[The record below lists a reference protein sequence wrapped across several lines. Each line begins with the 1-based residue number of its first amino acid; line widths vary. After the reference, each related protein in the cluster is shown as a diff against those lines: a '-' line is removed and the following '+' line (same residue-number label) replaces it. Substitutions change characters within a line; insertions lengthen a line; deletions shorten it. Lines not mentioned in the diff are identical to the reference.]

1 MKKIFL
7 LCVLFLAIISTGIP
21 AKTVDSFP
29 VLDMDI
35 GMKNSAMAGA
45 FTGIADD
52 SSAVYVNPAGLTQI
66 RQIEINAAYD
76 KWMLDSNFEFL
87 SVGVPAGAGTICGSV
102 IYSDMGVFKGR
113 DEAGILTSNDIN
125 AYNLGGAIGFGV
137 PVNDFMSAGLSLK
150 LMDISLGNV
159 SSFGM
164 FFDAGVL
171 MKYSVFSLGV
181 DVSNIEISPNTFA
194 SSGIRAGL
202 AAALLKLDDHEITA
216 DVDVKYDSN
225 YLTSAA
231 VGAEYTALKM
241 ISIRAGYKF
250 EPDNS
255 AKSGASGLT
264 AGIGI
269 NLSGLAFE
277 YAFESN
283 GDLGF
288 TNMAGIKF
296 SYESNKDKEKKDY
309 EKFQEFM
316 AYQYFREGQS
326 YSNAG
331 DFKSALLKYELVSSL
346 DPEYEGI
353 NLAISRAKLMSTG
366 AYDPRKADALYND
379 GMGLY
384 EKGDFDAAL
393 KKWAEAKKFN
403 PDIRDIDLW
412 IQDARDL
419 SSSKPDMKK
428 GGQYFGEGLKY
439 YNNCDYTDAVET
451 WSKGVDAGAGKK
463 MQQYIDRALAKLK
476 EMREGLETAKSD
488 ISRDTSLTEGIKK
501 LRVMADACPTYKD
514 AIDVLAALKSVI
526 ESKSKEYYYKGLD
539 AYAAGNLDAA
549 IVYWKGIED
558 MDPKSEYSVKVTG
571 DIESAR
577 KKIEAVKKMGK
588 QMDKDLK

>member
-7 LCVLFLAIISTGIP
+7 FCVLALAVIP
-21 AKTVDSFP
+21 AGISAKAVDSFP
-29 VLDMDI
+29 ILDMDI

-52 SSAVYVNPAGLTQI
+52 SSAVYVNPAGLTQL

-76 KWMLDSNFEFL
+76 KWMMDSNFEFL

-113 DEAGILTSNDIN
+113 DESGILTSNDID
-125 AYNLGGAIGFGV
+125 AYNLGGALGFGI
-137 PVNDFMSAGLSLK
+137 PVNDFISAGLSLK
-150 LMDISLGNV
+150 LMDVSLGNI
-159 SSFGM
+159 SDFGV
-164 FFDAGVL
+164 FIDAGVL
-171 MKYSVFSLGV
+171 LKYGIFSLGL
-181 DVSNIEISPNTFA
+181 DASNLEISPDILA
-194 SSGIRAGL
+194 SGGIRAGL
-202 AAALLKLDDHEITA
+202 AATLLKLDDHEISA
-216 DVDVKYDSN
+216 DVDAKFFRN
-225 YLTSAA
+225 YPVSAA

-255 AKSGASGLT
+255 VKSGASGLT

-269 NLSGLAFE
+269 NLSGLTFE

-296 SYESNKDKEKKDY
+296 AYESNKDKEKKDY
-309 EKFQEFM
+309 EKLQEFM

-326 YSNAG
+326 YSDAG
-331 DFKSALLKYELVSSL
+331 DYKSALLKYELVSSL
-346 DPEYEGI
+346 EPEYEGI
-353 NLAISRAKLMSTG
+353 NLAISKAKLMSTG
-366 AYDPRKADALYND
+366 AYDPRKADLLYSD

-384 EKGDFDAAL
+384 EKGEFESAA
-393 KKWAEAKKFN
+393 KKWTEAKKYN
-403 PDIRDIDLW
+403 PEIRDIDVW
-412 IQDARDL
+412 IQDAKEL
-419 SSSKPDMKK
+419 SSAKPDMKK
-428 GGQYFGEGLKY
+428 GGQFFSEGLKY

-451 WSKGVDAGAGKK
+451 WSKGIDSGAGKK
-463 MQQYIDRALAKLK
+463 MQQYIDRALIKLK
-476 EMREGLETAKSD
+476 EMREGLEKAKTD
-488 ISRDTSLTEGIKK
+488 ISRDASLTEGIKK
-501 LRVMADACPTYKD
+501 LRTMADACPTYKD
-514 AIDVLAALKSVI
+514 ATDILAALRSVI

-558 MDPKSEYSVKVTG
+558 MDPKSEYSVKVSS

-577 KKIEAVKKMGK
+577 KKIDAVKKMGK
-588 QMDKDLK
+588 QQPEESK